1 MLISTIKQC
10 SDSKT
15 NSIYEISVKIYPINN
30 VYHNDIHG
38 VEDFHF
44 SPQLVVVLPSKRWF
58 VVVRT
63 VRDFE
68 ITLFLYGVLST
79 HKFSFF
85 FLLEAKN

>member
-38 VEDFHF
+38 VEDFHI
-44 SPQLVVVLPSKRWF
+44 SPQLVVLLHFVWWF
-58 VVVRT
+58 VWWRT
-63 VRDFE
+63 Q
-68 ITLFLYGVLST
+68 I
-79 HKFSFF
+79 F
-85 FLLEAKN
+85 FLSQKPAS

>member
-38 VEDFHF
+38 VEDFHI
-44 SPQLVVVLPSKRWF
+44 SPQLVVLLPFVWWF
-58 VVVRT
+58 CGVRT
-63 VRDFE
+63 
-68 ITLFLYGVLST
+68 
-79 HKFSFF
+79 K
-85 FLLEAKN
+85 KNFPAQSPLA

>member
-38 VEDFHF
+38 VEDFHI
-44 SPQLVVVLPSKRWF
+44 SPQLVVLLHF
-58 VVVRT
+58 VNHQCGGGPKFFSCHKSPLAKSAGFSVRII
-63 VRDFE
+63 
-68 ITLFLYGVLST
+68 ITNS
-79 HKFSFF
+79 SQ
-85 FLLEAKN
+85 